1 MTSKI
6 TAFFQENLELIK
18 MELTHP
24 VSQDIAS
31 SDSSFSIELL
41 PSQESVASDSP
52 VESEHKMLQATQ
64 N

>member
-1 MTSKI
+1 MVL
-6 TAFFQENLELIK
+6 FFFISNFWREK
-18 MELTHP
+18 KAYFY
-24 VSQDIAS
+24 AS
-31 SDSSFSIELL
+31 YSRIFNSNRSFRLELL